1 MSMSSTL
8 VRAEAEPLVPPWH
21 IPAWASDAI
30 IEAASRMD
38 LRGWVPATAGN
49 LSVRL
54 DAGRIAITRSGRH
67 KGFLEADDL
76 MVVDH
81 TGAALTP
88 NARPSAETLLHCQL
102 YQMFPDINAVLHGH
116 SVAATVLSMVAED
129 SIDFS
134 DYEVLK
140 AFDGQGTHA
149 VTLSLPVLDNDQD
162 MPRLTERLR
171 PLLQAGAPMGYVL
184 RGHGAYAWGP
194 DMKTAAVRLEALEFL
209 LTCEL
214 ERRKLR

>member
-1 MSMSSTL
+1 MSSTL

-30 IEAASRMD
+30 IEAAARMD